1 MLLLLAAGSFIAP
14 IVWGVGARQAVCR
27 SNS

>member
-14 IVWGVGARQAVCR
+14 IVWGGVARQAVCR